1 MRVLLIDD
9 NADLTANLSTTLA
22 TAGFVVDCA
31 ANGTDGT
38 HLGRVNEYDA
48 IVLDYNLPE
57 MNGYEVCQSLRAKGK
72 HVPIIMLSVLGGTDL
87 KVRLLEC
94 GADDYMTKPFSAR
107 ELIARLHALGRRPAT
122 MHKPIL
128 QLGDLV
134 VDIQQYSAKKGK
146 KILRLTPKEFKI
158 LEQLLAHAGE
168 VVSRATLLEHV
179 WDDQANP
186 LSNSLDMHISAL
198 RKKVDG
204 NRKTSVI
211 KTIPGIGYK
220 LTFTN

>member
-1 MRVLLIDD
+1 MRILLIDD
-9 NADLTANLSTTLA
+9 NLDLTTNLSATLI

-31 ANGTDGT
+31 NTGADGAR
-38 HLGRVNEYDA
+38 LGRINEYDA

-57 MNGYEVCQSLRAKGK
+57 MNGDEVCQSLRAKGK
-72 HVPIIMLSVLGGTDL
+72 HVPIIILSVLSGTDL

-107 ELIARLHALGRRPAT
+107 ELIARLHALGRRPT
-122 MHKPIL
+122 SMQKSIL
-128 QLGDLV
+128 QLGDLI

-158 LEQLLAHAGE
+158 LEQLLLHAGE

-204 NRKTSVI
+204 TRKTSII

-220 LTFTN
+220 LAFSN

>member
-9 NADLTANLSTTLA
+9 NTDLTNSLRATLT
-22 TAGFVVDCA
+22 TAGFVVDT
-31 ANGTDGT
+31 ANNGSDGAK
-38 HLGRVNEYDA
+38 LGRVNEYDA

-57 MNGYEVCQSLRAKGK
+57 MNGDEVCQSLRAKGK
-72 HVPIIMLSVLGGTDL
+72 HTPIIMLSVLGGTDL

-107 ELIARLHALGRRPAT
+107 ELIARLHAIGRRPT
-122 MHKPIL
+122 VMHKPIL

-146 KILRLTPKEFKI
+146 KILSLTPKEFKI
-158 LEQLLAHAGE
+158 LEQLMIHSGE

-204 NRKTSVI
+204 TRKTSII

-220 LTFTN
+220 LAFAN